1 MNFKQFSTRGILKST
16 FILGNFVLM
25 LFITSFKTNAAII
38 NVSSIAALQT
48 ASNTASPG
56 DIIVLANNT
65 YLNSTLNITTNNITI
80 KAATPGGVILNGN
93 NAITITGNNIT
104 FSGFQFLSGTIPGV
118 VIHVDGDYALLT
130 QLNFKGYS
138 AQKYIN
144 ITGQYDEVSYCNFEN
159 KPTSAPIGNLVHIAP
174 NGTVPNYAKIRYCS
188 FKNMNGAGGDN
199 GNECIRIANGAQ
211 STFLCRTIVEYCY
224 FENTGDGDSEA
235 ISVKSRENVLRY
247 NTFRNNQNAMMV
259 FRNGNDNVAYGN
271 FFIGAGGIRV
281 KEANNIYCYNNY
293 FENSGVGGTMNA
305 VTYVYVSP
313 NLNNIN
319 FIHNTFVECGLIDL
333 DNGSRNNTWANNI
346 FKKSTGNIFTGSP
359 TSITW
364 SGNIY
369 QGNLGVSIP
378 SGMTNANPLLTLNSK
393 NYYSLSS
400 SSPAINTAS
409 ATYPAILDIANVD
422 DDPSLLLDIS
432 GQPRPVLK
440 SDKDIGCD
448 EFTTGNTTNHPLV
461 LSEVGPSY
469 LGGPGSIVLPATL
482 NRFSGTIVQQDALLS
497 WATAS
502 EINMAGYE
510 VERSINGKD
519 FTSVGNRVDAMNSS
533 FTQHYKLI
541 DKNIFDIHTGNVY
554 YRLKMINMD
563 GGATYSGMLVL
574 SLKGNSNTRLYPN
587 PAQENIFLEVV
598 LSGEKTPFN
607 IYNAEG
613 RLIRSELRSVVKGK
627 NLLEFNIADLPKGIY
642 YLQYENFVRKIMFV
656 KN

>member
-1 MNFKQFSTRGILKST
+1 MNFKQLKISSILKSA
-16 FILGNFVLM
+16 LLPGSFVLM

-48 ASNTASPG
+48 TSNNASPG

-65 YLNSTLNITTNNITI
+65 YLNNTLNITTNNITV
-80 KAATPGGVILNGN
+80 KAATPGGVILNGTN
-93 NAITITGNNIT
+93 SITITGNNIT
-104 FSGFQFLSGTIPGV
+104 FSGFQFLSGSISGV
-118 VIHVDGDYALLT
+118 VISVDGDYALLT
-130 QLNFKGYS
+130 QLNFRGYS

-144 ITGQYDEVSYCNFEN
+144 MSGQYDEVSYCNFEN

-174 NGTVPNYAKIRYCS
+174 NGLVPNYAKIRYCS

-211 STFLCRTIVEYCY
+211 SAFLCRTIVEYCY
-224 FENTGDGDSEA
+224 FENTGGGDSEA
-235 ISVKSRENVLRY
+235 ISVKCRENTLRY
-247 NTFRNNQNAMMV
+247 NTFKNNQNAMMV

-281 KEANNIYCYNNY
+281 KEANNIYCFNNY
-293 FENSGVGGTMNA
+293 FENSGVGGTMDA
-305 VTYVYVSP
+305 VTYVYISP
-313 NLNNIN
+313 NLKNIN

-333 DNGSRNNTWANNI
+333 DNGSTNNTWANNI

-359 TSITW
+359 ANITW
-364 SGNIY
+364 RGNIY
-369 QGNLGVSIP
+369 QGSLGVTIP
-378 SGMTNANPLLTLNSK
+378 SGMTSSDPLLTLNSE
-393 NYYSLSS
+393 NYFGLSS
-400 SSPAINTAS
+400 LSPAINTANS
-409 ATYPAILDIANVD
+409 TYPTILDIAGVD
-422 DDPSLLLDIS
+422 DDPTLLLDIS

-469 LGGPGSIVLPATL
+469 LGGPGNIVLPVTL
-482 NRFSGTIVQQDALLS
+482 NRFSGTIVQKDALLS
-497 WATAS
+497 WTTSS

-519 FTSVGNRVDAMNSS
+519 FTRVGSRVDALNSTL
-533 FTQHYKLI
+533 TQQYQLI
-541 DKNIFDIHTGNVY
+541 DEHVFDAHTGNVY
-554 YRLKMINMD
+554 YRLKMINMA
-563 GGATYSGMLVL
+563 GGVTYSGMLVL
-574 SLKGNSNTRLYPN
+574 SLKGNNITRLYPN
-587 PAQENIFLEVV
+587 PGQENIFLEVV
-598 LSGEKTPFN
+598 LSGEKTQFH

-642 YLQYENFVRKIMFV
+642 YLQYENFVRKTMFV